1 MPRTAAGTRGTD
13 PLGAILA
20 GGESRRFGAN
30 KAFATVGGRRAIDRV
45 AAALGGATGR
55 IVLIANDFARFG
67 ELGWEV
73 RGDAVAGAGP
83 VAGIEAALRWARE
96 EGRPGALVC
105 ACDLPFVSPALLRA
119 LADAGRSGDAL
130 AVVPEST
137 GRRGM
142 EPLCAWYAADAL
154 PAAEAALRAGGGAV
168 RALLEAIPVA
178 RMPLDGVRRF
188 GDPGILFL
196 NLNTP
201 DDLRRAR
208 TIEPGDDDDQ

>member
-1 MPRTAAGTRGTD
+1 MSRRAAETQRTE

-20 GGESRRFGAN
+20 GGESRRFGAP
-30 KAFATVGGRRAIDRV
+30 KAFATVGRRRAIDRV
-45 AAALGGATGR
+45 AAALGEVTGH
-55 IVLIANDFARFG
+55 IVLIANDFERFG
-67 ELGWEV
+67 GLGWEV

-96 EGRPGALVC
+96 EGYAGALVC

-119 LADAGRSGDAL
+119 LADAGRQGDAL

-142 EPLCAWYAADAL
+142 EPLCAWYSVDAL
-154 PAAEAALRAGGGAV
+154 GAAEAALRSGGGAV
-168 RALLEAIPVA
+168 WALLDAIPVRRLPIDA
-178 RMPLDGVRRF
+178 VRRF
-188 GDPGILFL
+188 GDPEILFL

-201 DDLRRAR
+201 QDLERAR
-208 TIEPGDDDDQ
+208 QIEPGDDDDE